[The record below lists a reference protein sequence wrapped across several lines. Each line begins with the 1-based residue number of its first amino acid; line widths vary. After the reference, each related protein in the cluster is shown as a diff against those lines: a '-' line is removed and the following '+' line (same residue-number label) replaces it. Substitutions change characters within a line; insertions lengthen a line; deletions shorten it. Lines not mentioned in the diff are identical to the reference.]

1 MSETFSRQEHTVV
14 NVGGDE
20 EGEGGLRLIT
30 CVKASQG
37 FDWNQG
43 MSRSMLC
50 CYPNCSLLWL
60 FWLQRMASWGMC
72 VLVL

>member
-1 MSETFSRQEHTVV
+1 MRRRESLMSETFSRQEHTVV

-43 MSRSMLC
+43 MSCSMLLLL
-50 CYPNCSLLWL
+50 SLLFPSL
-60 FWLQRMASWGMC
+60 D
-72 VLVL
+72 VLATEDG